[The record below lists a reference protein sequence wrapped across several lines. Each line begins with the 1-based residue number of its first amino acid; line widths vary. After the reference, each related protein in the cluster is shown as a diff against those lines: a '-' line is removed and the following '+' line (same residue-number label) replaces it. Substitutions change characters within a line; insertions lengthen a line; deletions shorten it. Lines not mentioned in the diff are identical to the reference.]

1 MASYNISPR
10 LFHALTGGRLLIL
23 LILLIGTL
31 FFEGFG
37 HELPTGSIYKFSLL
51 LAFAFSVTAIVTI
64 WYKKKRLSLP
74 FVYAYIFT
82 DLLIVAGVV
91 YLTGGTQSPL
101 TFLFMLVILSSCF
114 FEYHLGP
121 NISAIAATIIFIL
134 LGAIDAKRLMAPDVL
149 AFTFFTNMAAFWLAA
164 LLGSILAK
172 RLLASREEVDRLK
185 AIQDTVLDSL
195 SSGLI
200 LIDADGT
207 IIFVNKAALNIL
219 NGVIKVQ
226 VGMKLRSNWHEL
238 WRLKEDA
245 EKDGYLTRYELTLS
259 TQHGE
264 KKIIGMSIFPL
275 LRHNSM
281 EGDEGQYLDT
291 LGYGFI
297 FQDIT
302 QLKEQEQRLQRM
314 DRLAALG
321 QMAAGLAHELRNPLA
336 SMSGA
341 AQFLAKKGHMDENSK
356 RLLEI
361 IQREAERLD
370 SIAESFLLYARPE
383 RVSNEADSDIVVVIE
398 EVLSLLERKKGLPEV
413 IVETEFKV
421 KQRVAVPQ
429 GALKQVVLN
438 LLMNAY
444 EAMGEDGGRI
454 RISARHRQDRDD
466 VELIIEDSGSGIE
479 EKDLQRIFD
488 PFYSTKPKGTG
499 LGLAIVHSLV
509 TSWGGEI
516 DVWSQKGEGTRFT
529 ITLPMSA
536 SLVVL

>member
-1 MASYNISPR
+1 M
-10 LFHALTGGRLLIL
+10 
-23 LILLIGTL
+23 
-31 FFEGFG
+31 
-37 HELPTGSIYKFSLL
+37 
-51 LAFAFSVTAIVTI
+51 
-64 WYKKKRLSLP
+64 
-74 FVYAYIFT
+74 
-82 DLLIVAGVV
+82 
-91 YLTGGTQSPL
+91 
-101 TFLFMLVILSSCF
+101 
-114 FEYHLGP
+114 
-121 NISAIAATIIFIL
+121 
-134 LGAIDAKRLMAPDVL
+134 
-149 AFTFFTNMAAFWLAA
+149 
-164 LLGSILAK
+164 
-172 RLLASREEVDRLK
+172 
-185 AIQDTVLDSL
+185 LDSL

-226 VGMKLRSNWHEL
+226 VGMKFRSIWHEL

-245 EKDGYLTRYELTLS
+245 EMDGYLTRYELTLS

-281 EGDEGQYLDT
+281 EGDEGQQLDT

-341 AQFLAKKGHMDENSK
+341 AQFLTKKGHVDENSK

-398 EVLSLLERKKGLPEV
+398 EVLSLLERKRGLPEV

-454 RISARHRQDRDD
+454 RISAIHNHDKGD

-488 PFYSTKPKGTG
+488 PFYSTKAKGTG

-516 DVWSQKGEGTRFT
+516 DVWSKKGEGTRFT
-529 ITLPMSA
+529 ITLPMRA
-536 SLVVL
+536 SQ